1 VDTAPGT
8 SEIDSSL
15 LISVSIGLGSLA
27 VLLAGIAVYLL
38 LQNQNAFTKAKYRSN
53 HTTSA
58 PEEEHLEQSS
68 Y

>member
-1 VDTAPGT
+1 M
-8 SEIDSSL
+8 
-15 LISVSIGLGSLA
+15 SIGLGSLA

-58 PEEEHLEQSS
+58 PEEEQLEHSS
-68 Y
+68 N